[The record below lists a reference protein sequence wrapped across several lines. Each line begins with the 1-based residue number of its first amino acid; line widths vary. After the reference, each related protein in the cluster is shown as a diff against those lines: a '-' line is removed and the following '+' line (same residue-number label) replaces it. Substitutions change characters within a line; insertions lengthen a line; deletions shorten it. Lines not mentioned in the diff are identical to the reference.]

1 MVNEPTVE
9 TLEVLAMDRDLDIP
23 PEYIEVAA
31 KGYRG
36 MRPKLKM
43 LRALRLQYLPP
54 VLEPAAALAWIK
66 KGGRKE

>member
-1 MVNEPTVE
+1 MVSGPTAE
-9 TLEVLAMDRDLDIP
+9 TLAVIAMDRDLEIP

-31 KGYRG
+31 KGHRG
-36 MRPKLKM
+36 MRPKLQM

-54 VLEPAAALAWIK
+54 VIEPAAALAWIR